1 MTTATPTP
9 RALAWQRRRDAFAA
23 GWREFAKQRSG
34 LVGLGLL
41 VVIVLLAVLAP
52 YISDQEGLDVTNA
65 PGGAF
70 EPPSAEFPLGTD
82 YPGRSV
88 LLLTLWGA
96 RVSLLVGF
104 VATLLSIAIGTI
116 IGILAAHFGRWVSAG
131 LMRITD
137 FFLVLPSLVLAI
149 ALSTVME
156 PGIGTIILAIGVTSW
171 PSAARLVRAQ
181 TLTIEARP
189 YIERS
194 KALGGGH
201 LHVITK
207 HVLPAVLPLVFVNT
221 TLAVGSGIVAEST
234 LSFLGL
240 GDPDPMRPSWGT
252 MLRSAYL
259 TSAVLRDAWWF
270 LLPPGIAIGVVVLA
284 FTMVGRALESVLNP
298 RLREG

>member
-1 MTTATPTP
+1 MTAPSP
-9 RALAWQRRRDAFAA
+9 RALAWRRRGAAFAT

-41 VVIVLLAVLAP
+41 TVIVLLAILAP
-52 YISDQEGLDVTNA
+52 VITDRDGLDVTKA
-65 PGGAF
+65 TGDRM
-70 EPPSAEFPLGTD
+70 ESPSWEFLLGTD
-82 YPGRSV
+82 RPGRSV
-88 LLLTLWGA
+88 LLLTLWSA
-96 RVSLLVGF
+96 RISLTVGF
-104 VATLLSIAIGTI
+104 VATLLSVAIGTV
-116 IGILAAHFGRWVSAG
+116 IGILAAHYGRWVSAG

-149 ALSTVME
+149 ALSTVLE
-156 PGIGTIILAIGVTSW
+156 RGIGTIILAIGLTSW

-201 LHVITK
+201 FHVISK

-221 TLAVGSGIVAEST
+221 TLAVGSAIVAEST

-240 GDPDPMRPSWGT
+240 GDPDPMRPSWGS
-252 MLRSAYL
+252 MLRSAWL
-259 TSAVLRDAWWF
+259 DSAIIAGAWWY
-270 LLPPGIAIGVVVLA
+270 LLPPGIAIGIVVLA
-284 FTMVGRALESVLNP
+284 FTMCGRALESVLNP